1 MVLYLNMV
9 YKAAWWCP
17 CGPVTSVCCHS
28 QKTGQP
34 FSHRL
39 ICLFLTTSEIQNE
52 CLIKPADTVCLKS
65 KLQPHHPITTPL
77 KKYEWHKYIET
88 CIHTSPLSIKLTIH
102 VLDKRKIAALW
113 RAEIT
118 AMTAWRLFRSKSF
131 WKTRENFQLLHIN
144 LCSIGKNDS
153 KSYSSPIQRMKY
165 Q

>member
-1 MVLYLNMV
+1 M
-9 YKAAWWCP
+9 
-17 CGPVTSVCCHS
+17 
-28 QKTGQP
+28 
-34 FSHRL
+34 
-39 ICLFLTTSEIQNE
+39 
-52 CLIKPADTVCLKS
+52 KS
-65 KLQPHHPITTPL
+65 KLQHQHPITRPPF

-88 CIHTSPLSIKLTIH
+88 CIHTIPLSIKLTIH

-153 KSYSSPIQRMKY
+153 NHIQVLFKGWNINNVQRKGDYYLSNLYKVSEYICSSFYGLTVQNLLLYPEIHLQ
-165 Q
+165 

>member
-1 MVLYLNMV
+1 MVNKASHYLID
-9 YKAAWWCP
+9 
-17 CGPVTSVCCHS
+17 
-28 QKTGQP
+28 
-34 FSHRL
+34 
-39 ICLFLTTSEIQNE
+39 ICLFVTTSEFKNVWWNQNFNTNTQS
-52 CLIKPADTVCLKS
+52 P
-65 KLQPHHPITTPL
+65 PL